1 MKKIY
6 PLIILFFIAITI
18 QTQEL
23 PNSGFESWENVGTYE
38 EPSSWHT
45 PNPFTSLMGAVTV
58 TKSEDAF
65 GGDYSAMLESIN
77 ISIGPFSYDV
87 PGLVTYA
94 DFNVDISTGAYTFG
108 GGLFMP
114 HQVLNFSGKYKYT
127 GAEGDSA
134 SVIIYSFAHPEGEE
148 MDTIGI
154 GIGFLH
160 DATDWTDF
168 SVTMVQLNDHTP
180 DTFNVLILSSGSE
193 IIIPGSVLKVDD
205 VTFETNVGVFSLPER
220 IIEVSVFPNPATDR
234 LTFETSENSAG
245 RILRIFDINGREVKN
260 IPFSNNRLNVSVN
273 DLPDGHYSYVVQKK
287 KGLLGTGSF
296 IIK

>member
-1 MKKIY
+1 MKKTY
-6 PLIILFFIAITI
+6 PLIILFFIALTI
-18 QTQEL
+18 QAQEL

-38 EPSSWHT
+38 EPTSWHT
-45 PNPFTSLMGAVTV
+45 PNPFTSLIGAVTV

-77 ISIGPFSYDV
+77 ITIGSFSYDV

-94 DFNVDISTGAYTFG
+94 DFNVDISTGAYTFK

-154 GIGFLH
+154 GFGILH
-160 DATDWTDF
+160 DAIDWTDF
-168 SVTMVQLNDHTP
+168 SVSMVQLNDHTP

-220 IIEVSVFPNPATDR
+220 NIEVSIFPNPATDR
-234 LTFETSENSAG
+234 LTFETTENSAG
-245 RILRIFDINGREVKN
+245 RILRIFDITGREVKN
-260 IPFSNNRLNVSVN
+260 IPFTNRKLSVDVS
-273 DLPDGHYSYVVQKK
+273 DLLGGHYSYIVQEKQE
-287 KGLLGTGSF
+287 LLGTGSF
-296 IIK
+296 IKK